1 MVRLSAAKIRNGF
14 NHALLVDPEL
24 AQLFQPKRVDKFK
37 ILDPLEGGDEAVY
50 AVVQDEQLL
59 LPPGSTARPRRA
71 AWSVRGGPSRPRR
84 ISWRLP

>member
-24 AQLFQPKRVDKFK
+24 AQLFQPKRVNEFK
-37 ILDPLEGGDEAVY
+37 ILDLLEGGDEAVY

-59 LPPGSTARPRRA
+59 LPQVRQRARAELPGSFEVVLR
-71 AWSVRGGPSRPRR
+71 VLDG
-84 ISWRLP
+84 